1 MRLRGLNRRQA
12 EDLREDLADLYV
24 KSSCHG
30 ARLGAPQRGGL
41 LHRLA
46 GDFRYPGFAIL
57 VAQSPEPA
65 GCAFRFPVR
74 RDGSWWSGFHRALPR
89 NAERLT
95 ASGQVFAITAL
106 VVHPSERN
114 RGLAAR
120 FQERLLADDQMSL
133 GATLVDQANRTAFA
147 AFRFWG
153 RREVGEVRRPPGHT
167 VLRAPVLP
175 VGEPKRRSRASPHTA
190 HWLSDRRETRDE
202 PPGSPDDRR
211 GGRCAP

>member
-24 KSSCHG
+24 KFSCHG
-30 ARLGAPQRGGL
+30 ARLGAPQQGGL

-46 GDFRYPGFAIL
+46 GDLRYPGFATL
-57 VAQSPEPA
+57 VAESPEPA
-65 GCAFRFPVR
+65 GCAFGFPVR
-74 RDGSWWSGFHRALPR
+74 RDGSWRSGFHGALPQSI
-89 NAERLT
+89 ERLT
-95 ASGQVFAITAL
+95 ASGRVSITAM

-114 RGLAAR
+114 RGLVGR
-120 FQERLLADDQMSL
+120 LQERLLAGDEMSL
-133 GATLVDQANRTAFA
+133 GATLVDQANRTIFA
-147 AFRFWG
+147 AFRSWG
-153 RREVGEVRRPPGHT
+153 RRAVGEVHRPPGHT

-190 HWLSDRRETRDE
+190 HRLSDRRETRDE